1 LSWRQY
7 HVLETPD
14 ELKISVRFLH
24 PGMTA
29 VMLSVLAIFW
39 SVLLFTNGASPALL
53 VLMCVTSLVA
63 WVISFGKTWVSL
75 KPGRLTTYS
84 APIPF
89 DRSIRNPSDLEDLSC
104 MLVRAPAGRGGI
116 SERYSVVARSRSGGN
131 KPIAILYGFVKE
143 DDARQVARL
152 LMGRLNSLRPPYANP
167 VTVTER

>member
-14 ELKISVRFLH
+14 ELQISVRFLH
-24 PGMTA
+24 PAMTA

-39 SVLLFTNGASPALL
+39 SALLFTKGARPALL
-53 VLMCVTSLVA
+53 VLMCATSLVA

-84 APIPF
+84 APIPV
-89 DRSIRNPSDLEDLSC
+89 DRTTRNPSDIEELSC
-104 MLVRAPAGRGGI
+104 LLVRAAAGRGGT
-116 SERYSVVARSRSGGN
+116 SERYSVVARSRSSGN
-131 KPIAILYGFVKE
+131 KPITILYGFMKE
-143 DDARQVARL
+143 DDARQAAGL

-167 VTVTER
+167 VTITER